1 MPKIWTAKVQLFI
14 LKANVRKIIFY
25 LLKISDKPHQI
36 ISVKK
41 PLQTSFT
48 AALSYINMCTLCDK

>member
-14 LKANVRKIIFY
+14 LNANVRKIIFY

-41 PLQTSFT
+41 PL
-48 AALSYINMCTLCDK
+48 